1 MTDHIQRSRPPMTRL
16 LLVLVP
22 LAVMLG
28 AFVWIASLDPL
39 RGFNNGAPRSRR

>member
-1 MTDHIQRSRPPMTRL
+1 MTDQTEHSRPPMTRL

-28 AFVWIASLDPL
+28 AFVLSRCPL
-39 RGFNNGAPRSRR
+39 I